1 MGEAAVDEGW
11 PKHELFCLLHKE
23 TISSKLFVGEEKQG
37 KRFAHNLIAALGNE
51 YYIYGVCCALAVI
64 NGAMGPQFFCPQ
76 VVDYILHGDIK
87 MVQNTIDN
95 LPNKSLKC
103 KLQQLSNTSNESVF
117 EKEMSLIVSELHDS
131 VGYISSNLS
140 FQNKEEVLNSVALH
154 YIITQNLC
162 EINQFIDGLKSFG
175 VLDVL
180 RRNQNE
186 ARAILQVSHV
196 KLTAEVVDDLFLFEL
211 SPDGSNRNQNEKAIL
226 FNWSQLLEDVE
237 NGLASSE
244 VDDPYLNKEV
254 HIEITLEAI
263 LAFITGSTGIPPL
276 GFSPQPTIIFDHVN
290 TSKKLH
296 VSTCSNTLY
305 FPINES
311 L

>member
-1 MGEAAVDEGW
+1 MGEAAVDEGG
-11 PKHELFCLLHKE
+11 PKRELFCLLHKE

-87 MVQNTIDN
+87 MVQNTIDH

-103 KLQQLSNTSNESVF
+103 KLQQLSNTSDESVF

-154 YIITQNLC
+154 NHT
-162 EINQFIDGLKSFG
+162 
-175 VLDVL
+175 
-180 RRNQNE
+180 
-186 ARAILQVSHV
+186 
-196 KLTAEVVDDLFLFEL
+196 
-211 SPDGSNRNQNEKAIL
+211 
-226 FNWSQLLEDVE
+226 
-237 NGLASSE
+237 
-244 VDDPYLNKEV
+244 
-254 HIEITLEAI
+254 
-263 LAFITGSTGIPPL
+263 
-276 GFSPQPTIIFDHVN
+276 
-290 TSKKLH
+290 
-296 VSTCSNTLY
+296 
-305 FPINES
+305 ES